1 MNPAQIIRLS
11 LFIELGVTEEVK
23 NNSDDYNISPI
34 AFTLPYS
41 KNLITYNQKAIKQ
54 LATSHSQSQL
64 INTDLC
70 HEPNMD
76 NCENAKHR
84 RQKQQSTVETLLS
97 QNKIGSHRPPTNA
110 VKTTFS
116 MKNIESKYNKTSSLP
131 HIKYNFVPNTTKN
144 ANKSPI
150 RLDTTNE

>member
-1 MNPAQIIRLS
+1 M
-11 LFIELGVTEEVK
+11 K
-23 NNSDDYNISPI
+23 KKSDEYQISPM

-64 INTDLC
+64 INTNLS
-70 HEPNMD
+70 HEPTAA
-76 NCENAKHR
+76 NCDEAKHR
-84 RQKQQSTVETLLS
+84 RHKQQSTVETLLS
-97 QNKIGSHRPPTNA
+97 QNKIGSQRPPMNA

-116 MKNIESKYNKTSSLP
+116 MKNIESKYSKASSLP

-144 ANKSPI
+144 SRKSPLRI
-150 RLDTTNE
+150 ETN